1 MLYIKNG
8 MVIDPDEDRVY
19 QADIKIEDGKVTGI
33 YPMSK
38 EGKDEELPKGI
49 TKGEEEKDRNGQ
61 VIDAGGLMIAPGLA
75 DTHVHFRDPG
85 FTYKEDIDTGAA
97 AAAKGLRRLCLWQIR
112 SLLWITRTPFLMYL
126 RKGKRL
132 ESI

>member
-49 TKGEEEKDRNGQ
+49 TKGDRKS
-61 VIDAGGLMIAPGLA
+61 V
-75 DTHVHFRDPG
+75 V
-85 FTYKEDIDTGAA
+85 
-97 AAAKGLRRLCLWQIR
+97 
-112 SLLWITRTPFLMYL
+112 
-126 RKGKRL
+126 
-132 ESI
+132 